1 VRDGYKK
8 SESGPREGRE
18 VLEESEPEGT
28 ALVELAYKTGIAPNQ
43 LVEYRSGRKSPGY
56 ETLRR
61 LYRVNPELVIEL
73 LEIKDVTTR
82 REQ

>member
-1 VRDGYKK
+1 MDPKNPKADPVKVAK
-8 SESGPREGRE
+8 CWNNHSLSG
-18 VLEESEPEGT
+18 V

-61 LYRVNPELVIEL
+61 LYRANPELVIDL
-73 LEIKDVTTR
+73 LEIKDVVNR
-82 REQ
+82 RER

>member
-1 VRDGYKK
+1 VKVAKCWKNR
-8 SESGPREGRE
+8 S
-18 VLEESEPEGT
+18 LNGT